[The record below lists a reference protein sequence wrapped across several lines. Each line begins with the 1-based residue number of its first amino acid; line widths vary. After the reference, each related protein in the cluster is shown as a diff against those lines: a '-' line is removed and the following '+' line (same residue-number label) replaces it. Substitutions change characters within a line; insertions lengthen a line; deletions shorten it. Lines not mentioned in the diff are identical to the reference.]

1 MIAQTALVDLNK
13 WRKEQKKEIA
23 RKEKLLADQMK
34 AAVPENLAKWLEA
47 DGNET
52 IKMLIE
58 KGSAVH
64 FYHHTSKINDS
75 RIYGYSSL
83 KEFAQ
88 RFEQLKINW
97 NNSVGI
103 YPVLEGEEILKVSF
117 KAF

>member
-1 MIAQTALVDLNK
+1 MIKKTALVDLNK
-13 WRKEQKKEIA
+13 WRKEQNEEIA

-34 AAVPENLAKWLEA
+34 AAVPENLDQWLSYH
-47 DGNET
+47 GN
-52 IKMLIE
+52 II
-58 KGSAVH
+58 
-64 FYHHTSKINDS
+64 INRIVREGHDS
-75 RIYGYSSL
+75 HRYYLMDTDQELYGYISL

-103 YPVLEGEEILKVSF
+103 YLVLEGEEALKVSF